1 LVRNNNKKAGAET
14 MQELLLSGSWVG
26 WARLLLLWLCLVYA
40 WFICLV
46 YFMGFSEENEIVPGI
61 NG

>member
-1 LVRNNNKKAGAET
+1 VAAG
-14 MQELLLSGSWVG
+14 LGG
-26 WARLLLLWLCLVYA
+26 RDYYPYGFCLVYA